1 MNLQLVLLAGFSLF
15 LLAAGIVILFR
26 VRRDPKE
33 REMRRRLAVAERGR
47 LGEAIVTDVRDS
59 NLHYTYS
66 IAGVAYNTAQD
77 IAGLQPL
84 LPEDLDT
91 LIGHAHMKYMINN
104 PGNSIVISERWS
116 GLKKELRSI

>member
-15 LLAAGIVILFR
+15 LLATGIVILFK
-26 VRRDPKE
+26 VRRDPNE
-33 REMRRRLAVAERGR
+33 REKRRRLAVAERGR
-47 LGEAIVTDVRDS
+47 LGEALVTDVSDS

-84 LPEDLDT
+84 LPGDLDT

-104 PGNSIVISERWS
+104 PGNSIVISELWS
-116 GLKKELRSI
+116 GLKKELKSK

>member
-15 LLAAGIVILFR
+15 LLAGGVVILYK

-33 REMRRRLAVAERGR
+33 REKRRRLAVAERGR
-47 LGEAIVTDVRDS
+47 LGDALVTDVSDS

-77 IAGLQPL
+77 IAALRPL
-84 LPEDLDT
+84 LPDDLDT
-91 LIGHAHMKYMINN
+91 LIGNAHMKYMINN
-104 PGNSIVISERWS
+104 PGNSIIISERWS
-116 GLKKELRSI
+116 GLRKGA